1 MFQRCKGNKYFWFH
15 KQFVFFLILKLYLC
29 LINQEK
35 AHIFMD
41 INEVHFIYFSPTRI
55 SKQVGEAIVRGTGL
69 TNVVTTNLTLHTAEV
84 DIPENTLTVIAVP
97 VYGGKVA
104 PLAMERLQG
113 IRASGSPVVLV
124 VVYGNRA
131 YEKALIELDAFASA
145 QGFKVIAGATF
156 VGEHSY
162 STEQNP
168 IAPGRPDA
176 NDLQYA
182 EEFGAKIRT
191 KINAAIDMEHLYP
204 VDVNRIQRPR
214 QPFLP
219 LFKFLR
225 RVIKLRKSGVPLPR
239 VPEVNAELCTHCGVC
254 AVHCPS
260 GAILK
265 GDECNT
271 IAEKCIKCC
280 ACVKGCSFKART
292 YDTPFASLLS
302 DCFVRQKEDRII
314 L

>member
-1 MFQRCKGNKYFWFH
+1 
-15 KQFVFFLILKLYLC
+15 
-29 LINQEK
+29 
-35 AHIFMD
+35 
-41 INEVHFIYFSPTRI
+41 
-55 SKQVGEAIVRGTGL
+55 
-69 TNVVTTNLTLHTAEV
+69 
-84 DIPENTLTVIAVP
+84 
-97 VYGGKVA
+97 
-104 PLAMERLQG
+104 
-113 IRASGSPVVLV
+113 
-124 VVYGNRA
+124 
-131 YEKALIELDAFASA
+131 
-145 QGFKVIAGATF
+145 
-156 VGEHSY
+156 
-162 STEQNP
+162 
-168 IAPGRPDA
+168 
-176 NDLQYA
+176 
-182 EEFGAKIRT
+182 
-191 KINAAIDMEHLYP
+191 MEHLYP
-204 VDVNRIQRPR
+204 GEVNRIQRPR

>member
-1 MFQRCKGNKYFWFH
+1 
-15 KQFVFFLILKLYLC
+15 
-29 LINQEK
+29 
-35 AHIFMD
+35 MD
-41 INEVHFIYFSPTRI
+41 INGVHLIYFSPTCT
-55 SKQVGEAIVRGTGL
+55 SKQVGGAIVRGTGL
-69 TNVVTTNLTLHTAEV
+69 TNVITTDLTLHVAEV
-84 DIPENTLTVIAVP
+84 NIPEDMLAVIVVP

-113 IRASGSPVVLV
+113 IHTAGAPVVLV

-131 YEKALIELDAFASA
+131 YEKALVELDSFASA

-162 STEQNP
+162 STDKNP
-168 IAPGRPDA
+168 IAAGRPDA
-176 NDLQYA
+176 DDLQYA
-182 EEFGAKIRT
+182 ESFGAKIRA
-191 KINAAIDMEHLYP
+191 KMDAATDMEHLYP

-239 VPEVNAELCTHCGVC
+239 VPEVDAELCTHCGVC
-254 AVHCPS
+254 AMYCPS
-260 GAILK
+260 GAIIK

-271 IAEKCIKCC
+271 VAEKCIKCC
-280 ACVKGCSFKART
+280 ACVKGCRFKART
-292 YDTPFASLLS
+292 YDTPFAALLAES
-302 DCFVRQKEDRII
+302 FVRQKDARII
-314 L
+314 I

>member
-1 MFQRCKGNKYFWFH
+1 
-15 KQFVFFLILKLYLC
+15 
-29 LINQEK
+29 
-35 AHIFMD
+35 MD
-41 INEVHFIYFSPTRI
+41 INEVHFIYFSPTRT

-176 NDLQYA
+176 NDLQY
-182 EEFGAKIRT
+182 
-191 KINAAIDMEHLYP
+191 P

>member
-1 MFQRCKGNKYFWFH
+1 
-15 KQFVFFLILKLYLC
+15 
-29 LINQEK
+29 
-35 AHIFMD
+35 MD
-41 INEVHFIYFSPTRI
+41 INEVHFIYFSPTRT

-182 EEFGAKIRT
+182 EEFGAKIQT
-191 KINAAIDMEHLYP
+191 KINAAVDMEHLYP

-292 YDTPFASLLS
+292 YDPPFASLLS

>member
-1 MFQRCKGNKYFWFH
+1 M
-15 KQFVFFLILKLYLC
+15 
-29 LINQEK
+29 
-35 AHIFMD
+35 
-41 INEVHFIYFSPTRI
+41 
-55 SKQVGEAIVRGTGL
+55 
-69 TNVVTTNLTLHTAEV
+69 NLTLQTVE
-84 DIPENTLTVIAVP
+84 ETVIPTSALAVIVVP
-97 VYGGKVA
+97 VYGGHVA

-191 KINAAIDMEHLYP
+191 KINAAVDMEHLYP

>member
-1 MFQRCKGNKYFWFH
+1 
-15 KQFVFFLILKLYLC
+15 
-29 LINQEK
+29 
-35 AHIFMD
+35 MD
-41 INEVHFIYFSPTRI
+41 INEVHFIYFSPTRT

-124 VVYGNRA
+124 AVYGNRA

-168 IAPGRPDA
+168 IAPGRP
-176 NDLQYA
+176 L
-182 EEFGAKIRT
+182 
-191 KINAAIDMEHLYP
+191 
-204 VDVNRIQRPR
+204 
-214 QPFLP
+214 
-219 LFKFLR
+219 
-225 RVIKLRKSGVPLPR
+225 
-239 VPEVNAELCTHCGVC
+239 
-254 AVHCPS
+254 
-260 GAILK
+260 
-265 GDECNT
+265 
-271 IAEKCIKCC
+271 
-280 ACVKGCSFKART
+280 
-292 YDTPFASLLS
+292 SL
-302 DCFVRQKEDRII
+302 IHI
-314 L
+314 

>member
-1 MFQRCKGNKYFWFH
+1 MKSKA
-15 KQFVFFLILKLYLC
+15 LYL
-29 LINQEK
+29 IY
-35 AHIFMD
+35 IFPILFLLSLAACDDMD
-41 INEVHFIYFSPTRI
+41 DYSSDPKHTLWFSQDT
-55 SKQVGEAIVRGTGL
+55 
-69 TNVVTTNLTLHTAEV
+69 
-84 DIPENTLTVIAVP
+84 
-97 VYGGKVA
+97 
-104 PLAMERLQG
+104 
-113 IRASGSPVVLV
+113 
-124 VVYGNRA
+124 
-131 YEKALIELDAFASA
+131 
-145 QGFKVIAGATF
+145 
-156 VGEHSY
+156 
-162 STEQNP
+162 
-168 IAPGRPDA
+168 
-176 NDLQYA
+176 
-182 EEFGAKIRT
+182 
-191 KINAAIDMEHLYP
+191 
-204 VDVNRIQRPR
+204 
-214 QPFLP
+214 
-219 LFKFLR
+219 LR

>member
-1 MFQRCKGNKYFWFH
+1 MNG
-15 KQFVFFLILKLYLC
+15 
-29 LINQEK
+29 
-35 AHIFMD
+35 
-41 INEVHFIYFSPTRI
+41 HF
-55 SKQVGEAIVRGTGL
+55 RGTGL

-182 EEFGAKIRT
+182 EEFGAKIQT
-191 KINAAIDMEHLYP
+191 KINAAVDMEHLYP

-225 RVIKLRKSGVPLPR
+225 RVIKLRKSGVPLLR